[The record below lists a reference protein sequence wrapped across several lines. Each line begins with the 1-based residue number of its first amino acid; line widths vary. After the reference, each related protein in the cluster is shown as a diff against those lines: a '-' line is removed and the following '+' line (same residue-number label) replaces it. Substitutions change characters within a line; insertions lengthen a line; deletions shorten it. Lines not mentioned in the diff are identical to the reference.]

1 MGRSPTLSLLLLD
14 DKSQYIYNLKI
25 NDFLLSESKISLQF
39 METLR
44 TIIDTTK

>member
-1 MGRSPTLSLLLLD
+1 MSLLD

-25 NDFLLSESKISLQF
+25 NDFLLYESKNILTI

-44 TIIDTTK
+44 TIIDTAK